1 MTMLSIRLLVVAA
14 SFAAISTANA
24 APSTKTGTTSK
35 GPTLTDQRGMSLY
48 TFDKDKDGKSACNG
62 PCAANWPAS
71 RIIHHLAFS
80 RSGRRAYGMY
90 EPRDVRDPAPI
101 WSSRDAAVDGNNANS
116 VSGSN
121 SAVENEGSSG

>member
-1 MTMLSIRLLVVAA
+1 MTVDKSRRRILGFAWLALGAAALATGPARAATTESIIPPGAGEHAMV
-14 SFAAISTANA
+14 FAPA
-24 APSTKTGTTSK
+24 APMRTS
-35 GPTLTDQRGMSLY
+35 
-48 TFDKDKDGKSACNG
+48 
-62 PCAANWPAS
+62 S
-71 RIIHHLAFS
+71 RIIHHLAYS

-116 VSGSN
+116 ISGSN